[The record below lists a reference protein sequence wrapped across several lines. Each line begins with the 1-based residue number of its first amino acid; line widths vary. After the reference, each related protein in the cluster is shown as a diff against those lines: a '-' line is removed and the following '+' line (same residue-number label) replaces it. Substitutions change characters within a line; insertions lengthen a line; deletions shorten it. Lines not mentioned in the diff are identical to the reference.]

1 MPHRDSCPRF
11 LALFRR
17 LTIRRTMSNS
27 TSIKMDIQE
36 IGLREG
42 GGVNWIDLALD
53 KEKRRVLVNTVMN
66 FPFP

>member
-1 MPHRDSCPRF
+1 
-11 LALFRR
+11 
-17 LTIRRTMSNS
+17 
-27 TSIKMDIQE
+27 MDIQE